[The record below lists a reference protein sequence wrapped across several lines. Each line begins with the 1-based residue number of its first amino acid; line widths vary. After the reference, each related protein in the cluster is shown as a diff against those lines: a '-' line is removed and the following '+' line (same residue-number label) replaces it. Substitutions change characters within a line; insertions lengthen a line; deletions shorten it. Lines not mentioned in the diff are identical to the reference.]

1 VCYLLLQKRKE
12 CRKFQHAIPTY
23 IEQLAEMFHG
33 IVVYGSSSCI
43 PGDVHRVYEEQ
54 EEDGDGEDLLNSS
67 TPSSRGKRSFTS
79 TSRSPPKKRKSP
91 VVKMFN
97 GLISE
102 MQLSRNADT
111 DVFNQLKTIQENK
124 SLQAIDQFNS
134 CLDLAVESGADKESD
149 EYFVATKLFKDEYN
163 RAIFNR
169 FDTATQRMKW
179 LQRFCKEYFG

>member
-1 VCYLLLQKRKE
+1 MCYLLLQKRKE

-134 CLDLAVESGADKESD
+134 CLDLPENLELTRSQMSTLRQPNYSRMSTTE
-149 EYFVATKLFKDEYN
+149 LFSI
-163 RAIFNR
+163 ALI
-169 FDTATQRMKW
+169 
-179 LQRFCKEYFG
+179 LQHKG

>member
-179 LQRFCKEYFG
+179 LHMFCKEYFG